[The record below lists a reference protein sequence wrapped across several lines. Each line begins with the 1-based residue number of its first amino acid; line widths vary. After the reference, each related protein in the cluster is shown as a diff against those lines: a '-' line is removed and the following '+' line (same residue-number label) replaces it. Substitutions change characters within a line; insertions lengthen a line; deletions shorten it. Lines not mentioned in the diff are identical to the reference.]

1 MINYHFAIFG
11 ISATCQDWNS
21 CTLNLDSGQDQIFQR
36 KWEHIKEEESEGIRG
51 NGAPLSQ
58 WIRGKRLEY
67 RNCPDDKWCVFSG
80 EQELYLRSEGNQ
92 EASCE
97 RKSLKVPP
105 NLFSIINEQMRN
117 ISSVYRTL
125 YFTNVLGCDL
135 KKGENYKRLWNRIM
149 RRGTSSHSKQ
159 GLGAANIREVQT
171 VSQSWRRWR
180 HGTALFLCQGWLN
193 AVFKSTS
200 DLGRSLGCN

>member
-51 NGAPLSQ
+51 NGAPLSR

-80 EQELYLRSEGNQ
+80 EQELYLTSEGNQ
-92 EASCE
+92 EAPCE
-97 RKSLKVPP
+97 RKSLKVLP

-117 ISSVYRTL
+117 ISSVYRTCIL
-125 YFTNVLGCDL
+125 QMFWAVISKRVKIT
-135 KKGENYKRLWNRIM
+135 KGFGIGLW
-149 RRGTSSHSKQ
+149 GE
-159 GLGAANIREVQT
+159 GLSPIPSRV
-171 VSQSWRRWR
+171 
-180 HGTALFLCQGWLN
+180 
-193 AVFKSTS
+193 
-200 DLGRSLGCN
+200 